1 MSEGCGAVPKSE
13 SQVRPNLTSH
23 KYSTNVPDEGG
34 EYAAQAGVQIVKA
47 TGFFCSRHASDNQN
61 PHARFAILERCKLNE
76 HQQHNL
82 TSCRAEQQTVDP
94 AQKAIN
100 AGRASFWRL
109 GGLQQ
114 T

>member
-13 SQVRPNLTSH
+13 SQVRPNLTLH

-34 EYAAQAGVQIVKA
+34 EYAARAGVQIVKA

-61 PHARFAILERCKLNE
+61 PHARFAILEPCKLNE
-76 HQQHNL
+76 HQQHNHIFY
-82 TSCRAEQQTVDP
+82 RFEQQTVDP
-94 AQKAIN
+94 AHKAVS
-100 AGRASFWRL
+100 AGRASFCRL
-109 GGLQQ
+109 GSLQQ